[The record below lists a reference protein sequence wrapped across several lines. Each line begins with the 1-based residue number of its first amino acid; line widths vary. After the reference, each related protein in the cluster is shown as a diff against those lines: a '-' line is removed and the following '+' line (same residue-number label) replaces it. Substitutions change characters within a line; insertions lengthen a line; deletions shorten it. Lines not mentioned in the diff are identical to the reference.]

1 MVKMGNKIGE
11 NFLFNY
17 SIIEILL
24 SKNLPKKVGQKQN
37 LYRRQSTKLLD
48 KYFFILVSKLDV
60 SEFYECGA
68 HEASASINFARHGKS
83 IAIEANPYTFESKTL
98 LAANHGVTTLNLALG
113 AKNTKSSIFID
124 LENIT
129 SPATSLLNNKLYF
142 KKIQVPMNTLDNIVK
157 LHSQPKSILALWI
170 DVEGS
175 TYDLLLGAIKSLKSK
190 NCRIIKI
197 EMETEILWA
206 NQKTFID
213 LNTFL
218 NKYDFELV
226 CRDIQRTNQFNAV
239 YVKRDYHYL
248 IKDEIINYWSDFLNL
263 KFSYIDYM
271 YLAYG
276 KLHKLKLV
284 ILKLKF
290 LRVLVHFISF
300 LLGSKSSRKYLRQ
313 VKLKG

>member
-1 MVKMGNKIGE
+1 
-11 NFLFNY
+11 
-17 SIIEILL
+17 
-24 SKNLPKKVGQKQN
+24 
-37 LYRRQSTKLLD
+37 
-48 KYFFILVSKLDV
+48 
-60 SEFYECGA
+60 
-68 HEASASINFARHGKS
+68 
-83 IAIEANPYTFESKTL
+83 
-98 LAANHGVTTLNLALG
+98 
-113 AKNTKSSIFID
+113 
-124 LENIT
+124 
-129 SPATSLLNNKLYF
+129 
-142 KKIQVPMNTLDNIVK
+142 MNTLDNIVK
-157 LHSQPKSILALWI
+157 LYSQPKSILALWI

>member
-1 MVKMGNKIGE
+1 MGNKIGE

-17 SIIEILL
+17 SIIEIFL

-37 LYRRQSTKLLD
+37 LYRKLSTKLLD

-68 HEASASINFARHGKS
+68 HEASASINFASHGKS
-83 IAIEANPYTFESKTL
+83 IAIEANPYTFENKTL

-129 SPATSLLNNKLYF
+129 SPATSLLNNKLNF
-142 KKIQVPMNTLDNIVK
+142 KKIQVPMDTLDNIVK
-157 LHSQPKSILALWI
+157 LYSQPKSILALWI

-175 TYDLLLGAIKSLKSK
+175 TYDLLLGATKSLKSK

-197 EMETEILWA
+197 EMESEVLWT

-213 LNTFL
+213 LNNLL

-226 CRDIQRTNQFNAV
+226 YRDIQRTNQFNAV
-239 YVKRDYHYL
+239 YVKRDYLYL

-263 KFSYIDYM
+263 KFSYINYM